1 MCDYRPIGLYEITLC
16 IHTQVVSA
24 FTWVYKQQKKMR
36 IRELHSHV
44 WQTDRVSNKIMRAAW
59 TKLKCKSI
67 KQINWVNV
75 LRHTNTDNRLNNKK
89 STNVIVIKSATREKA
104 YFPVNDCQSIA
115 SPARGRGWS
124 ADEFTYSDI
133 LSATVTLD
141 IGNWDENNHTYLKC
155 IYEEHAATS
164 REMEN
169 IMSAIA
175 NAGRLRQELCCQLVC
190 TVGQPST
197 TAVIPP
203 SVLISDSRLPTTW
216 RAVLSI
222 NAHVHSNFTVWSVP
236 GDRTTSFTP
245 NVPQE
250 HRDYTNLYKLMTA
263 GSPHLHHCTYIYVSR
278 KAGLA
283 GRRDPDASLDSH

>member
-75 LRHTNTDNRLNNKK
+75 LRHTNTDNRPNNKK

-141 IGNWDENNHTYLKC
+141 IGNWDKNNHPYLKC

-175 NAGRLRQELCCQLVC
+175 NATPSHHLCWSPTRGFLPPDELYWALTHMFTPTSLCGLCPAIVPPASRPMSPRSIVITLTCINLWQRV
-190 TVGQPST
+190 VRIST
-197 TAVIPP
+197 TV
-203 SVLISDSRLPTTW
+203 S
-216 RAVLSI
+216 
-222 NAHVHSNFTVWSVP
+222 
-236 GDRTTSFTP
+236 TSP
-245 NVPQE
+245 EKQ
-250 HRDYTNLYKLMTA
+250 A
-263 GSPHLHHCTYIYVSR
+263 GATLKHH
-278 KAGLA
+278 
-283 GRRDPDASLDSH
+283 